1 MTVLTL
7 TVESSEVAYI
17 LCTSSAST
25 QTRHCTAP
33 LQVTYNILLLQ
44 CMQHLQESLGGNSLT
59 AMISALSPAACN
71 FDETLSTLKYASRA
85 KSIRL
90 NAVKNEEASQVYTQ
104 YLTQLIMTIV
114 RVLNC
119 CAVHKFVTTDSAFQV
134 ADKAA
139 CDYGDPAATPI
150 RVRYIRALVLLL
162 ACIQVY
168 L

>member
-25 QTRHCTAP
+25 RTTHCTA
-33 LQVTYNILLLQ
+33 LLRVNYNILLLQ

-90 NAVKNEEASQVYTQ
+90 NAVKNEEASQVYIKYMHSTHHCCCVACHQQAFSAPTSDLCSTSGQ
-104 YLTQLIMTIV
+104 YL
-114 RVLNC
+114 
-119 CAVHKFVTTDSAFQV
+119 
-134 ADKAA
+134 
-139 CDYGDPAATPI
+139 PW
-150 RVRYIRALVLLL
+150 
-162 ACIQVY
+162 
-168 L
+168 